1 MILIRFS
8 DAAAERRA
16 LGALAGRFSF
26 TTWKT
31 GETVVPE
38 AALAFLAL
46 EGIPFQVEGPATYG
60 QTLPALRDASASPVQ

>member
-1 MILIRFS
+1 MILIRFN
-8 DAAAERRA
+8 DPAAERRA

-26 TTWKT
+26 TTWKS

-60 QTLPALRDASASPVQ
+60 KTVPALRDVSAPSVQ

>member
-1 MILIRFS
+1 MILIHFA

-26 TTWKT
+26 TTWKS
-31 GETVVPE
+31 GETAVPE

-46 EGIPFQVEGPATYG
+46 EGIPFQVQGPATYG
-60 QTLPALRDASASPVQ
+60 KVVPALRDSSASTVQ

>member
-1 MILIRFS
+1 MILIRFA
-8 DAAAERRA
+8 DVAAERRA

-26 TTWKT
+26 TSWKT

-46 EGIPFQVEGPATYG
+46 EGIPFQVEGPASHG
-60 QTLPALRDASASPVQ
+60 KAVPALRDPAASPVQ